1 MADGDRAAPGV
12 QLVHIDAQLL
22 LAGQGLSPE
31 GLIDLNLIDVGQ
43 VDAGLSEQSPDSR
56 GRADAHD
63 ARVATGQAVADD
75 PEKRGFR
82 SSKPDHCRGD
92 ISRCRRRTTVFA
104 DAQS

>member
-12 QLVHIDAQLL
+12 QLVHINAQLL
-22 LAGQGLSPE
+22 LTGQGLSPE

-43 VDAGLSEQSPDSR
+43 VDAGLSEQSPDGR

-75 PEKRGFR
+75 PEKKTF
-82 SSKPDHCRGD
+82 SFHKS
-92 ISRCRRRTTVFA
+92 
-104 DAQS
+104 